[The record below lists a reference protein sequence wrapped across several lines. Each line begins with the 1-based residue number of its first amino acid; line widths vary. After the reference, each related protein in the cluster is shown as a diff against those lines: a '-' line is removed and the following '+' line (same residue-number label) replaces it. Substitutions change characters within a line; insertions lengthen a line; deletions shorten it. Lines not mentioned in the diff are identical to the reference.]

1 MMMKRVI
8 SALVVIAAALCV
20 QAQGVCVIK
29 GRIASDTLRY
39 DGQKIKKVY
48 LTRLDEYNRLV
59 NIDSTKVKKGKYS
72 FQYKLAK
79 DEPTMLYLITGF
91 DNGNIPLFVEEGNVN
106 ITTASA
112 AYPQGS
118 EVSGTATNNLYAEYK
133 KIYDACVQEQLD
145 EVRSLAATR
154 GEEWVNSDEGLE
166 YRSQFNARS
175 ILKCNN
181 RRLEFLLGHNASPL
195 APLMMNH
202 ELLKHIGNIYA
213 MQLVGAIDP
222 ALHSHPY
229 YRALKSEALAGDLR
243 EGNELPDIPLQM
255 QDGSIIHL
263 SDFRGKF
270 VLIDFWAGWCN
281 SCMQELKYIKQ
292 IYEETR
298 ANKDNFVLISHS
310 FDKDAEAWHKVI
322 ADEGVGR
329 EGWIHSCDFMMG
341 KSPTARL
348 MNVSMIPTIV
358 LIDPEGRAISFTLRG
373 EEAVA
378 RVKQI
383 LSGDLYYLQG
393 DKEE

>member
-8 SALVVIAAALCV
+8 SALVVIAATLCV

-145 EVRSLAATR
+145 EVRSLTATR

-202 ELLKHIGNIYA
+202 ELLKHIGNTYA
-213 MQLVGAIDP
+213 MQMVGAIDHV
-222 ALHSHPY
+222 LHSHPY
-229 YRALKSEALAGDLR
+229 YRAFKNEALAGDLR

-263 SDFRGKF
+263 SDFTEKDTLPQGT
-270 VLIDFWAGWCN
+270 VLILGYFDGVHKGHRALITEAASIAAGLGGRETCAWTFDSMPKAHAKSLTTTEEKCRLFAECGVDYVILEDFE
-281 SCMQELKYIKQ
+281 SLKSLGGRDFF
-292 IYEETR
+292 TR
-298 ANKDNFVLISHS
+298 C
-310 FDKDAEAWHKVI
+310 I
-322 ADEGVGR
+322 ADK
-329 EGWIHSCDFMMG
+329 FA
-341 KSPTARL
+341 PA
-348 MNVSMIPTIV
+348 
-358 LIDPEGRAISFTLRG
+358 
-373 EEAVA
+373 AVA
-378 RVKQI
+378 K
-383 LSGDLYYLQG
+383 LTTYFEL
-393 DKEE
+393 